1 VIRRFSFFGPLVLLA
16 LVAAAAALSA
26 CGASGGLVQPAS
38 TAVPFT
44 TGTVFVSDPTKN
56 QVVLFAPSPG
66 PNSVPANPL
75 AGTVTQLNGPQAMA
89 FDGGHNLYISNF
101 NASAQPPASILVY
114 SVGTYQN
121 NTPPTITISGSSTQ
135 MNTISGIA
143 VDSSLNIY
151 VSNCSNTSVNC
162 STGTSSILIFAT
174 NSKGNATPTAISGPA
189 TGLAGPRGLAVG
201 PDGTLWVANSGNG
214 SVTRYAA
221 PITAGNTAPITIIQ
235 GTNTGLQAPA
245 DVILDANT
253 TSNLY
258 VSDSTANGI
267 FVFSSLSNGNASPIR
282 VIQGAGTALNRPGGL
297 ALSAVDATLYVA
309 NVGASN
315 VLLFAPVSG
324 GVPGTAGTN
333 VAPEATLT
341 QTFGAV
347 SDVELSI

>member
-151 VSNCSNTSVNC
+151 VSNCSNASTNC
-162 STGTSSILIFAT
+162 SSGTSSVLIFPA
-174 NSKGNATPTAISGPA
+174 NAKGNATPTVLSGPA
-189 TGLAGPRGLAVG
+189 TLLAGPRGLAFDKSG
-201 PDGTLWVANSGNG
+201 NLWVANSGNG
-214 SVTRYAA
+214 TVTVYPSSSLPA
-221 PITAGNTAPITIIQ
+221 AGNVNPSQQILPN
-235 GTNTGLQAPA
+235 GFMVSPA

-253 TSNLY
+253 PSFAY
-258 VSDSTANGI
+258 VSDPGAKAI
-267 FVFSSLSNGNASPIR
+267 FVYSSVASGAATPVR
-282 VIQGAGTALNRPGGL
+282 VIQGSATSLNNPSGI
-297 ALSAVDATLYVA
+297 ALSAVDGTLYVA
-309 NVGASN
+309 NATN
-315 VLLFAPVSG
+315 LLLFAPIAG